1 MGIRR
6 PGLQFRVHRI
16 MGSDLAKCDSLDI
29 DMDSSTVKKTTAQF
43 IQGIR
48 RKEALANDSKTGK
61 EIETLVLEKLT
72 MKPIPLDRLVSE
84 CSNELSYKSDK
95 VISKIIGLQA
105 DRKILIREPVP
116 YRRFLDYLLSPL
128 SVWFWELL
136 VATLASIGLVFASS
150 GVALYLRYIF
160 GSLLVLFLPGYSLV
174 GFIYSKKEDIDY
186 LTRTSV
192 SFVMSLAITTLV
204 GLALNF
210 TPFGIT
216 LVAVAISLSTVTIGL
231 LFLTA
236 HRKYSYYRL
245 ANITTSE

>member
-1 MGIRR
+1 ME
-6 PGLQFRVHRI
+6 P
-16 MGSDLAKCDSLDI
+16 DLAKRNSLGI
-29 DMDSSTVKKTTAQF
+29 DRNSSPAEKTRAQF
-43 IQGIR
+43 NNGFR
-48 RKEALANDSKTGK
+48 RKETLANESKTGK
-61 EIETLVLEKLT
+61 EIETLVLQKLT
-72 MKPIPLDRLVSE
+72 TKPIPLARLVR
-84 CSNELSYKSDK
+84 ELSNDLAYTSDK
-95 VISKIIGLQA
+95 IIAKIASLQA

-116 YRRFLDYLLSPL
+116 YKRFLDYLLSPL
-128 SVWFWELL
+128 SIWFWEQTL
-136 VATLASIGLVFASS
+136 ATLASIGLIFASS
-150 GVALYLRYIF
+150 GLALYLRYIF
-160 GSLLVLFLPGYSLV
+160 GALLVLFLPGYTLL

-216 LVAVAISLSTVTIGL
+216 LLAVVLSLSTVTIGL

>member
-1 MGIRR
+1 
-6 PGLQFRVHRI
+6 
-16 MGSDLAKCDSLDI
+16 LAKRYSLDA
-29 DMDSSTVKKTTAQF
+29 DLGASPGKKTAAESDQKM
-43 IQGIR
+43 G
-48 RKEALANDSKTGK
+48 RKVVLANDSKMER
-61 EIETLVLEKLT
+61 EIETLLLQKAA
-72 MKPIPLDRLVSE
+72 KPVHLARLVR
-84 CSNELSYKSDK
+84 ELSNDLPYKSDAI
-95 VISKIIGLQA
+95 ISKILELQT

-150 GVALYLRYIF
+150 GLALYFRYIF

-174 GFIYSKKEDIDY
+174 GFIYSKKEDLDY
-186 LTRTSV
+186 LTRISV
-192 SFVMSLAITTLV
+192 SFVMSLATTTLV

-216 LVAVAISLSTVTIGL
+216 LFAVASSLSTVTIGL

-236 HRKYSYYRL
+236 LKKYSYYRL
-245 ANITTSE
+245 ANMMTAK

>member
-1 MGIRR
+1 MG
-6 PGLQFRVHRI
+6 P
-16 MGSDLAKCDSLDI
+16 DLAKCDSLDI
-29 DMDSSTVKKTTAQF
+29 DRDSSTAKKTTAQF
-43 IQGIR
+43 IHVMR

-72 MKPIPLDRLVSE
+72 MKPIPLARLVR
-84 CSNELSYKSDK
+84 ELSNDLPYKSDTI
-95 VISKIIGLQA
+95 ISKILELQT
-105 DRKILIREPVP
+105 DKKILIREPVP

-128 SVWFWELL
+128 SIWFWELV

-150 GVALYLRYIF
+150 GLALYFRYLF

-174 GFIYSKKEDIDY
+174 GFIYSKKEDLDY
-186 LTRTSV
+186 LTRISV
-192 SFVMSLAITTLV
+192 SFVMSLATTTLV

-216 LVAVAISLSTVTIGL
+216 LFAVASSLSTVTIGL

-236 HRKYSYYRL
+236 LKKYSYYRL
-245 ANITTSE
+245 ANIMTAK